1 MHGVILMAEDD
12 PMIQKILARM
22 IKRAGY
28 TGQVEVCEDAT
39 NALAFAEASGGALDL
54 ILLDTNLH
62 EESDAVFFHQ
72 LRALAPST
80 PVVASSG
87 HDEAQLRGPHH
98 FEGCD
103 LYSVLSKPFGL
114 QDVKE
119 LISTLGLSSS

>member
-1 MHGVILMAEDD
+1 MHGMMLMAEDD

-28 TGQVEVCEDAT
+28 GGRVEVCEDAVS
-39 NALAFAEASGGALDL
+39 ALSFAEASGGAIDL

-62 EESDAVFFHQ
+62 EESDAAFFHQ

-80 PVVASSG
+80 PIVASSG
-87 HDEAQLRGPHH
+87 HDEAELRGPHH
-98 FEGCD
+98 FGGCE

-114 QDVKE
+114 QDVKD
-119 LISTLGLSSS
+119 LILGLGLSS